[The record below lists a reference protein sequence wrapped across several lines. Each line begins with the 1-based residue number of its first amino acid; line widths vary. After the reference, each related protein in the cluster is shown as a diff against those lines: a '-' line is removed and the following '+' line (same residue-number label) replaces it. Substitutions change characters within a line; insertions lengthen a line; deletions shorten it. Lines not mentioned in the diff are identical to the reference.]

1 MKEMEKKMKKAV
13 DEFKKKLDKKA
24 EAKDSK

>member
-13 DEFKKKLDKKA
+13 DELKKKFCKKA